1 MLELKFCKAVTND
14 VFLLVSSKSFGRQS
28 RHQYKAFYRLVLTSQ
43 GALAVPREI
52 RALVCSG

>member
-14 VFLLVSSKSFGRQS
+14 VFLLVHLEGFGRQS

-43 GALAVPREI
+43 GTLAVSRQI
-52 RALVCSG
+52 RALVSAD